1 MRLVKIHAPV
11 GRGKNVMQIAF
22 SSGIH
27 KVSLYNSTC
36 HNADGTIK
44 GQDVVDIETSTP
56 KAKLFVDE
64 LLKADFFDRDEFALT
79 LRQPRSIFFEEG
91 LGEIT
96 RPLAEPSTD
105 LLEEL
110 WQFSHLTYGLAI
122 RVFIAACLLAY
133 GLIQQQILLIIGGL
147 LFLPLLPILLAIGF
161 GAWSSQW
168 KLVVQG
174 LATFAVSI
182 LVLVGGGMVVA
193 AITSPPLRYSE
204 FSSIPTSLLISSIV
218 GIAAG
223 FSSIDDAGRR
233 ELIGLAAAAQIGVI
247 PVWVAVYII
256 FGLTTDVDE
265 QILETRILS
274 FVLNVLGIVVTSLG
288 VFVIT
293 RVVNN
298 DLSRVRKRK
307 TSFSPKVTQYPTE
320 R

>member
-1 MRLVKIHAPV
+1 MRLVKIHAPA

-44 GQDVVDIETSTP
+44 NQDVVDIETSTP

-64 LLKADFFDRDEFALT
+64 LLKADFFDKNEFSLT
-79 LRQPRSIFFEEG
+79 LRQPRSIFSDEG

-161 GAWSSQW
+161 AQCADEMIQSG
-168 KLVVQG
+168 
-174 LATFAVSI
+174 
-182 LVLVGGGMVVA
+182 
-193 AITSPPLRYSE
+193 
-204 FSSIPTSLLISSIV
+204 
-218 GIAAG
+218 
-223 FSSIDDAGRR
+223 
-233 ELIGLAAAAQIGVI
+233 LIG
-247 PVWVAVYII
+247 
-256 FGLTTDVDE
+256 
-265 QILETRILS
+265 
-274 FVLNVLGIVVTSLG
+274 GIVLQCFAALGDSLC
-288 VFVIT
+288 VLLLRHVELCKHSM
-293 RVVNN
+293 RW
-298 DLSRVRKRK
+298 
-307 TSFSPKVTQYPTE
+307 TE
-320 R
+320 SGIQ